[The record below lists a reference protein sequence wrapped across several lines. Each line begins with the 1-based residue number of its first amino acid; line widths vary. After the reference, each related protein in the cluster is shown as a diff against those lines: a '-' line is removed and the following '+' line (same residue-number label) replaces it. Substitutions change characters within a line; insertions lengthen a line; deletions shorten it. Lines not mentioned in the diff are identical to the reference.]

1 MFAGDIFGLAFP
13 LKIFTV
19 PQIID
24 SMLPDLAHIFP
35 RGVVGSDA
43 FNASHPRPGLL
54 FAWWSVASECACF
67 CCVAV
72 SSLDVCH
79 RFLLRPGP
87 ELSEYIKQQKDM
99 MGWVHPMIG
108 VHMRMGLDKNREA
121 QRLPVSYYVAE
132 VLRLRALF
140 GVTNVYVCSDDKK
153 AVAKA
158 RSMLEQQGFSVF
170 TQVKVPD
177 IPSAMY
183 ASSVLLRGVRFG
195 RV

>member
-1 MFAGDIFGLAFP
+1 
-13 LKIFTV
+13 
-19 PQIID
+19 
-24 SMLPDLAHIFP
+24 
-35 RGVVGSDA
+35 
-43 FNASHPRPGLL
+43 
-54 FAWWSVASECACF
+54 
-67 CCVAV
+67 
-72 SSLDVCH
+72 
-79 RFLLRPGP
+79 LLRPGP
-87 ELSEYIKQQKDM
+87 ELTQYINQQKEM

-132 VLRLRALF
+132 VQRLRALF

-158 RSMLEQQGFSVF
+158 RALLEQQGFAVF

-183 ASSVLLRGVRFG
+183 ATLFHTH
-195 RV
+195 